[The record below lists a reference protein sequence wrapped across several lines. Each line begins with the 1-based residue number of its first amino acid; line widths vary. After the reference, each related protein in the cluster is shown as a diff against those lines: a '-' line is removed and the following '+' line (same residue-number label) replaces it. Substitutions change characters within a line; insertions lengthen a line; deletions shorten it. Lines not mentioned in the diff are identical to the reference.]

1 METFLG
7 RRLYA
12 LLGRAPC
19 RVHVRHKARTC
30 RKKRGVRQ
38 LGPRA
43 DAPVGRCV
51 STALVNTACVY
62 LLFRLG
68 LLAPPGSRGWRPAML
83 PGHVLDTVPA
93 FKYSAALPARAG
105 QRKIGQRRRA
115 TRRRRGGEHAPSA
128 WLNMQRETRCKCW
141 CE

>member
-93 FKYSAALPARAG
+93 FKYSAAGAG
-105 QRKIGQRRRA
+105 GPKENR
-115 TRRRRGGEHAPSA
+115 TRRRRGG
-128 WLNMQRETRCKCW
+128 NMRHLPG
-141 CE
+141 